1 MRFKTTITALALLC
15 APGFAY
21 AQTTEATGVGQAVS
35 SSQSGSQALSVS
47 RSGGGRAAATGGG
60 GGTATGG
67 NVTFN
72 TPGNTTS
79 QNSSRISG
87 TQRVIAAPSVFAPG
101 LAAAGIE
108 TCLGSVSG
116 GVSFPGGG
124 VAFGTTTKDTGCDTR
139 LDSRTLWS
147 FGLKAEAI
155 ARLCMKEETR
165 QALGARCPQ
174 PMAQTAAFAGTAS
187 ASPSA
192 PSARSGIELREGRTG
207 RIRWCD
213 VYDAAAQRCRK
224 WGA

>member
-1 MRFKTTITALALLC
+1 MKFKIVLASLALTC
-15 APGFAY
+15 APGLAL

-35 SSQSGSQALSVS
+35 SSQSGAQALSVS
-47 RSGGGRAAATGGG
+47 RSGSSRATAGGG
-60 GGTATGG
+60 GGGSATGG

-79 QNSSRISG
+79 QNSTRVSG
-87 TQRVIAAPSVFAPG
+87 TQRLIAAPSVFAPG

-124 VAFGTTTKDTGCDTR
+124 VAFGTTTKDSGCDTR

-165 QALGARCPQ
+165 AALGARCPQ
-174 PMAQTAAFAGTAS
+174 PQAQTVAFVGTAS
-187 ASPSA
+187 AA
-192 PSARSGIELREGRTG
+192 PPARSGIELREGRTG

-224 WGA
+224 WGN